1 MEKIVDLNRWQKAH
15 VKSQE
20 ELQVLFE
27 ELSGNFQAQ
36 PYPELS
42 HRLQILMQLKQA
54 LIEHQA
60 DLIRTLDEDYGYRS
74 EFDSTICDLLPAIEH
89 IHYTCKNLRKWAK
102 PSKRRSGLLLA
113 PSRIKVIYQPLGVVG
128 VIVPWNF
135 PIFLSIAPV
144 VTALAAGNRVM
155 VKLSEHTPNT
165 NQILSKI
172 LAHLDGYVCAVEGEV
187 EIAQYFSQLPF
198 DHLLFTGSTQ
208 VGRMVA
214 EQAAKNLTPVILELG
229 GKSPVIIA
237 PDADIDKAVAAIL
250 MGKSLN
256 AGQICVAP
264 DYVLLPEDQQQ
275 AFIESYFRQ
284 YRQAYLNQNH
294 QLAMTRIINQ
304 AQFERLIR
312 YIEDAKLKGGKVYT
326 IEDMPLAE
334 REMLPHLITTLSDD
348 MLVTEEEIFGPILPI
363 IGYHHVDQAIEYIE
377 NRPRPLALY
386 LMSNDKTLIEQVSH
400 QTHSGGL
407 CINDTLLHVS
417 AHDAPFGGI
426 GASGMGHYHGV
437 EGFRSLSKA
446 KTVLTTPSWLP
457 RARWII
463 QHRKWMKKVMAAMFI
478 K

>member
-1 MEKIVDLNRWQKAH
+1 MEKVVDLNRWQKAH

-20 ELQVLFE
+20 ELQALFE
-27 ELSGNFQAQ
+27 ELRANFQVK
-36 PYPELS
+36 PYPELP
-42 HRLQILMQLKQA
+42 HRLQILSQLKKA
-54 LIEHQA
+54 LIEHQSE
-60 DLIRTLDEDYGYRS
+60 LITALNEDYGYRS
-74 EFDSTICDLLPAIEH
+74 DFDSMICDLLPTIDH
-89 IHYTCKNLRKWAK
+89 LNYSCKNLKQWAK
-102 PSKRRSGLLLA
+102 PSRRRAGLLLA
-113 PSRIKVIYQPLGVVG
+113 PSRLKVLYQPLGVVG

-172 LAHLDGYVCAVEGEV
+172 FAQLDSHVCTVEGEV
-187 EIAQYFSQLPF
+187 DIAQFFSQLPF
-198 DHLLFTGSTQ
+198 DHLLFTGSTK

-214 EQAAKNLTPVILELG
+214 EQAAKNLTPVTLELG

-237 PDADIDKAVAAIL
+237 PDADIDKAVATIL

-264 DYVLLPEDQQQ
+264 DYVLLPEEKQRV
-275 AFIESYFRQ
+275 FVESYLRQ
-284 YRQAYLNQNH
+284 YRQAYLQQPH
-294 QLAMTRIINQ
+294 GSGMTRIINQ
-304 AQFERLIR
+304 QQFERLNA
-312 YIEDAKLKGGKVYT
+312 YLDDAKSKGGKVYT
-326 IEDMPLAE
+326 LEASSLAE

-348 MLVTEEEIFGPILPI
+348 MLLTEEEIFGPILPI
-363 IGYHHVDQAIEYIE
+363 IGYHHVKQAIEYIQA
-377 NRPRPLALY
+377 RPRPLALY
-386 LMSNDKTLIEQVSH
+386 LMTQDKALIEQVSL

-407 CINDTLLHVS
+407 CINDVLLQVT

-426 GASGMGHYHGV
+426 GESGMGHYHGV
-437 EGFRSLSKA
+437 EGFRSLSQA
-446 KTVLTTPSWLP
+446 KTVLMTPRWLP

-463 QHRKWMKKVMAAMFI
+463 QYRNQIKKWLSALFI